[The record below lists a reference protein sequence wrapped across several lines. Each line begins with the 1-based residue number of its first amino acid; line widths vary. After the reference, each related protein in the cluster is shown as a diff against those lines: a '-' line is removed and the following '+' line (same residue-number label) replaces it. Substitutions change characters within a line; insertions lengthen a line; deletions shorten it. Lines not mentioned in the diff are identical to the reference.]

1 MQVLDFASVLEFG
14 VDFQGLNG
22 NLRSKAYLRPA
33 LSWHTDVSS
42 PSGATARI
50 G

>member
-14 VDFQGLNG
+14 VDFQGHNG

-33 LSWHTDVSS
+33 LSWHTEVA
-42 PSGATARI
+42 GAAARSR
-50 G
+50 